1 MPKIVDHDA
10 YREELVLRYFDIFAK
25 RGYAD
30 VTMREIASTLGVST
44 GTLYHYFPTKKSILE
59 HMFRIASRHDMS
71 DVMGRVTDDHSVA
84 DRLRIFCDYIQEK
97 ESYFQDIVLLS
108 IDHYRYADDSFDI
121 IGEADKYYGEK
132 VAQGLGLDDRY
143 GFLFTVF
150 FNGVVYHRLAF
161 PDSPVSF
168 QEHAHL
174 FLDMMINYLKEHE
187 KIEVDKNLTLENPGQ

>member
-71 DVMGRVTDDHSVA
+71 EVMT
-84 DRLRIFCDYIQEK
+84 C
-97 ESYFQDIVLLS
+97 
-108 IDHYRYADDSFDI
+108 
-121 IGEADKYYGEK
+121 
-132 VAQGLGLDDRY
+132 
-143 GFLFTVF
+143 
-150 FNGVVYHRLAF
+150 N
-161 PDSPVSF
+161 
-168 QEHAHL
+168 
-174 FLDMMINYLKEHE
+174 
-187 KIEVDKNLTLENPGQ
+187 